1 MQLIIESSTEGVLM
15 FGGWDADN
23 YQLMPSV
30 PMWKEEGQI
39 RRLAVDWSSIIVIM
53 FANGSISYSNN
64 TITQP
69 VTLDSGYTL
78 STLPDEIFDVV
89 AKEFYVRKSGDN
101 CYSPCKQPEG
111 SVQLRFGGSRLSLV
125 VPFSRLSIPAN
136 LSPGDDIGQNLC
148 MFGFRPASSWGGR
161 NNMLS
166 SGDTILRSAY
176 MLVDYDN
183 MMIGVDQANHT
194 LCQNCTRTDF
204 RHFCCRYR
212 PRRFLIVSAVIYYQG
227 QYTRTLKVSRTIY
240 LANFRVA

>member
-78 STLPDEIFDVV
+78 STLRM
-89 AKEFYVRKSGDN
+89 K
-101 CYSPCKQPEG
+101 
-111 SVQLRFGGSRLSLV
+111 
-125 VPFSRLSIPAN
+125 FS
-136 LSPGDDIGQNLC
+136 
-148 MFGFRPASSWGGR
+148 
-161 NNMLS
+161 
-166 SGDTILRSAY
+166 
-176 MLVDYDN
+176 
-183 MMIGVDQANHT
+183 T
-194 LCQNCTRTDF
+194 L
-204 RHFCCRYR
+204 
-212 PRRFLIVSAVIYYQG
+212 
-227 QYTRTLKVSRTIY
+227 
-240 LANFRVA
+240 